1 MADDFSLGIDASFAD
16 ASSRRRRRPA
26 RKAKLVATEPL
37 LDLDEQATEVAE
49 DPISARIINVFL
61 VLQFLGGALLFIP
74 GAQLFRG
81 PVRALPYLSSLAPLA
96 YYLSL
101 RDRGSKP
108 VAAGLVT
115 ASLLL
120 LALNLLHPSTQ
131 LWAGIAQCIF
141 QLSIAAPVFWASTA
155 VRSPRALHRLLI
167 LIFLFNVAGAVM
179 GILQVYDPDRFL
191 PAQFSQQLRDDYLS
205 SLSYIGNDGRVIT
218 RPPGLSDV
226 PGGAAVAGGLTAA
239 LGLCLL
245 FRTRRALHAAGL
257 LAAIGVG
264 FAVVYLTQVRSILL
278 MTVGAS
284 ATIIALT
291 LRRRQFTRVAGLV
304 GVSGALLMA
313 SFLWASSLG
322 GEAVDS
328 RFLSLRGQG
337 ALNVY
342 QEERGNF
349 IAYTVGD
356 LLDQYPLGAGLGRW
370 GMMNAYFGDPSAY
383 QSEPIHAEIQLT
395 GWLLDG
401 GFLMW
406 FLYGGAIITA
416 LLMVFR
422 IAGRRQDPE
431 LGEAAVCVGAAA
443 VFVVGMSFAGPAFNT
458 QLGVLFWFLIGAL
471 HGSEG
476 KPWLQDPFAEP

>member
-1 MADDFSLGIDASFAD
+1 MADDLSLGIDASFAD
-16 ASSRRRRRPA
+16 ASARRRRRPV
-26 RKAKLVATEPL
+26 RKPKRVAPEPPLVVDEPEEEVVE
-37 LDLDEQATEVAE
+37 DL
-49 DPISARIINVFL
+49 ISARIVNVFL

-74 GAQLFRG
+74 GAQLFRS
-81 PVRALPYLSSLAPLA
+81 PVRALPYLSALVPLA
-96 YYLSL
+96 YYIS
-101 RDRGSKP
+101 RPNRGSKP
-108 VAAGLVT
+108 LASGLVI

-131 LWAGIAQCIF
+131 VGAGIAQCIF
-141 QLSIAAPVFWASTA
+141 QLSIAAPLFWAPTA
-155 VRSPRALHRLLI
+155 VRSTQTLHRILI

-179 GILQVYDPDRFL
+179 GIVQVYDPDRFL
-191 PAQFSQQLRDDYLS
+191 PAQFSQQLREDYLS
-205 SLSYIGNDGRVIT
+205 SLSYTGNDGRVIT

-226 PGGAAVAGGLTAA
+226 PGGAAVAGGLSAV

-245 FRTRRALHAAGL
+245 FRTRRPLHAAGF

-264 FAVVYLTQVRSILL
+264 FAVIYLTQVRSILL
-278 MTVGAS
+278 MTVGAT
-284 ATIIALT
+284 AVIVALT

-304 GVSGALLMA
+304 AVGGALIMV

-328 RFLSLRGQG
+328 RFLNLRGQG

-342 QEERGNF
+342 QQERGNF

-383 QSEPIHAEIQLT
+383 QSEPIHAEIQIT

-416 LLMVFR
+416 LLMVLR
-422 IAGRRQDPE
+422 IAGRRQNRD
-431 LGEAAVCVGAAA
+431 LGEAAVCVGAAT

-471 HGSEG
+471 HGAEG
-476 KPWLQDPFAEP
+476 HPWSHDPFAEQ